1 MFDTSVVAAKVIGGD
16 NLIVD
21 VGAIVVVILTNIVV
35 DVVKTFFSKINIG
48 NFFRE
53 KLKFMFVK
61 TSINV

>member
-35 DVVKTFFSKINIG
+35 DVVKTFFENKHWKL
-48 NFFRE
+48 FLE
-53 KLKFMFVK
+53 K
-61 TSINV
+61 S